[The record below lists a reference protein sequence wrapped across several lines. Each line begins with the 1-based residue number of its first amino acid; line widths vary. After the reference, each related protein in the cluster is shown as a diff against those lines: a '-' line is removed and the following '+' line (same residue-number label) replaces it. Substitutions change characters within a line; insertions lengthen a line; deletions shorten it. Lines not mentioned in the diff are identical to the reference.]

1 MSMTFDINEQALLER
16 NPDVL
21 KSLLADRT
29 TNRNIIWG
37 TDDYCHLGESYAADQ
52 PILVHSI
59 TGLNTGVIQPR
70 IAKSQE
76 QRGVRT
82 KEKAEVFTPTW
93 LCNTQNNL
101 IDEAWFGR
109 ARVFNT
115 ELEKSWETNRQKIIF
130 PPDKNKDWKHYI
142 DERRLEIACGEAPYL
157 VSRYDVTTGTP
168 IKLEDRIGL
177 LDRKLRIVNENAEN
191 DDEWLKWAERAV
203 QSIYGF
209 EFQGDNLLIARENVL
224 FTYVDY
230 RESFLNS
237 PIPSNELSR
246 IARIVSWNLW
256 QMDALTYT
264 IPYQRVKNQFT
275 QMSLFDLIE
284 PDPTNEDNDSST
296 YCVIKDWRSKKKIE
310 FKSLLEEAKR

>member
-1 MSMTFDINEQALLER
+1 MSVTFDINEQALLER

-37 TDDYCHLGESYAADQ
+37 TDDYCHLGASYAADQ
-52 PILVHSI
+52 PILISSI

-70 IAKSQE
+70 IAKSEE

-115 ELEKSWETNRQKIIF
+115 ELEKCWETNRQKIIF
-130 PPDKNKDWKHYI
+130 PSDKNKDWKHYI

-168 IKLEDRIGL
+168 IPLKDRIGL

-191 DDEWLKWAERAV
+191 EDEWLKWAERAV

-237 PIPSNELSR
+237 QIPSNELSR

-296 YCVIKDWRSKKKIE
+296 YCVIMDWRSKKKIE